1 MFVLGIAPRRKR
13 KQTEGIM
20 LDRLTKYRGGRME
33 IRFEAGLKR
42 PRDATE
48 SAKLVSEVAVV
59 VRCHVRILPTWI
71 QYRNDKD
78 EPSSTPSSTIYLQVW
93 LCMETS
99 NIVLLCPILSRLLIM
114 RLPKFSTDE
123 VQVG

>member
-1 MFVLGIAPRRKR
+1 MDIH
-13 KQTEGIM
+13 
-20 LDRLTKYRGGRME
+20 
-33 IRFEAGLKR
+33 FEAGLKR

-48 SAKLVSEVAVV
+48 SAKLVSEAAVA

-78 EPSSTPSSTIYLQVW
+78 ETQFNTFLDHLSVSM

-114 RLPKFSTDE
+114 RLP
-123 VQVG
+123 